1 MSEETTTEILVLAD
15 LAAELMAAKAAK
27 KKAEEAESK
36 ANEEIAWIEMKLV
49 EQMALQEIEKFAAH
63 GQLFFPIVQSFPAVD
78 KEVEG
83 RFIEWLQERNE
94 DGIYKLTVHPQT
106 LKAFYNQHDEWHEE
120 LTAFLK
126 VHEKIR
132 IGVRSTPNK

>member
-1 MSEETTTEILVLAD
+1 MSDETTTEILVLAD
-15 LAAELMAAKAAK
+15 LAAELMAAKGAK
-27 KKAEEAESK
+27 KAAEEAESA
-36 ANEEIAWIEMKLV
+36 ANKEIERIEQILV
-49 EQMALQEIEKFAAH
+49 AQMALQEIEKFAAH

-94 DGIYKLTVHPQT
+94 DGIYRLAVHPQT

-120 LTAFLK
+120 LSAFLK

-132 IGVRSTPNK
+132 IGTRAQK

>member
-1 MSEETTTEILVLAD
+1 MTEKIIWKPRGQGASTL
-15 LAAELMAAKAAK
+15 
-27 KKAEEAESK
+27 
-36 ANEEIAWIEMKLV
+36 IA
-49 EQMALQEIEKFAAH
+49 
-63 GQLFFPIVQSFPAVD
+63 GQGGDA

-120 LTAFLK
+120 LSAFLK

-132 IGVRSTPNK
+132 IGTRTQK